1 MGARYKE
8 SQGQIYDTSTGRWMG
23 EFTSAKLHAL
33 NGGGSVEDDGDL
45 SSKTVA
51 QLRTLAKD
59 LEVEGF
65 SSMNKS
71 QLVEAVEAAQ
81 AEAADGDDSSSG

>member
-8 SQGQIYDTSTGRWMG
+8 SQGQIYDTTTGRWMG
-23 EFTSAKLHAL
+23 EFTADKLRSL
-33 NGGGSVEDDGDL
+33 NGGAAASVDSGDL
-45 SSKTVA
+45 SSNTVP
-51 QLRTLAKD
+51 QLRALAKE

-65 SSMNKS
+65 SSMNKA

-81 AEAADGDDSSSG
+81 AEANGDDSPSG